1 MRKATLRSDI
11 IDTLSLQDL
20 CRFCQADEA
29 WVIELV
35 EYGVLD
41 PKGSKAENWRF
52 RGTSIVRA
60 KKARRLNR
68 DLGLNVAGVAINP
81 GAEWS
86 VDGDWGRNKFHLC
99 FGHPSIDTIQSGVA
113 KLAEICH
120 REFGLPVRSAN
131 VER

>member
-11 IDTLSLQDL
+11 VDTLSLQDL

-41 PKGSKAENWRF
+41 PKGSRAEKWRF
-52 RGTSIVRA
+52 RGASIVRA

-68 DLGLNVAGVAINP
+68 DLGLNVAGVAIVL
-81 GAEWS
+81 ELLEER
-86 VDGDWGRNKFHLC
+86 DEFLRR
-99 FGHPSIDTIQSGVA
+99 
-113 KLAEICH
+113 LARYEA
-120 REFGLPVRSAN
+120 V
-131 VER
+131 